1 MTRTTKRLLLF
12 GLIGLVVLVAAMAG
26 ISALLGGDGPS
37 ASVETATAETRTI
50 TQVVTA
56 SGRIEPAT
64 EVTISPD
71 VSGEIIELTV
81 KEGDEVVAGQV
92 LARSRPDLYAAQID
106 QLSAGVQQSEAGVG
120 QATAGV
126 AQAEAN
132 VAQAQAAL
140 ARAEQ
145 DFARVRQLFDRGL
158 VARAEFETAQSA
170 VRSQTAAV
178 RAAQAAVGS
187 ARSGVGQA
195 RYGVTGARARLAEVQ
210 NQIGRTTVTAPMS
223 GTVSMLDVELG
234 ERVVG
239 TSQMAGTPMMRI
251 ARLDAMELVV
261 DVNENDVVNIEVGDT
276 ARVEVDAFTD
286 RPLKGIVTEIA
297 QSARGVG
304 GAAAAV
310 SATSVTT
317 FQVRVRVETG
327 AASAAVG
334 GGLSPEVASN
344 PSPSV
349 RLRPG
354 MNGTVDV
361 FTRSVRGVA
370 AIPLGAVTV
379 RDLNAV
385 RRDTASSTRGRRRS
399 GASAAASGGTPQV
412 EDIRKVVFVV
422 RDGKAQMVTVE
433 TGLDDR
439 TWIEIR
445 RGLRTGDVVVTGP
458 YGTVSRTLTPG
469 DRVRISTE
477 TAAAAEDEE

>member
-1 MTRTTKRLLLF
+1 MTRSTKRLLIF
-12 GLIGLVVLVAAMAG
+12 GLIGLVLLVAVVV
-26 ISALLGGDGPS
+26 ALGALFGGDGPS
-37 ASVETATAETRTI
+37 TSVETAAAQTRTI

-71 VSGEIIELTV
+71 VSGEIVELTV
-81 KEGDEVVAGQV
+81 KEGDDVVAGQV
-92 LARSRPDLYAAQID
+92 LARIRPDLYAAQID

-120 QATAGV
+120 QASAGV

-132 VAQAQAAL
+132 VAQAEAGL

-145 DFARVRQLFDRGL
+145 DFARIRQLFERGL
-158 VARAEFETAQSA
+158 VARSEYETAQVA
-170 VRSQTAAV
+170 VRTQTAGV
-178 RAAQAAVGS
+178 RAAQAAVAS
-187 ARSGVGQA
+187 SRAGVGQA

-210 NQIGRTTVTAPMS
+210 NQISRTTVTAPMS

-251 ARLDAMELVV
+251 ARLEAMELVV
-261 DVNENDVVNIEVGDT
+261 DVNENDVVNVSVGDT
-276 ARVEVDAFTD
+276 ARIEVDAFTD
-286 RPLKGIVTEIA
+286 RPLHGIVTEIA
-297 QSARGVG
+297 QSARGAG
-304 GAAAAV
+304 GAV
-310 SATSVTT
+310 LTGATSVTT
-317 FQVRVRVETG
+317 FQVRVRVETS
-327 AASAAVG
+327 AASASVG
-334 GGLSPEVASN
+334 GALSPEVSAR
-344 PSPSV
+344 PDPSV

-354 MNGTVDV
+354 MNGTVDI

-370 AIPLGAVTV
+370 AVPLSAVTV

-385 RRDTASSTRGRRRS
+385 RRDTSSAGRRRS
-399 GASAAASGGTPQV
+399 RRSASSTSGGTAAVGTPEV
-412 EDIRKVVFVV
+412 EDIKKVVFVV

-445 RGLRTGDVVVTGP
+445 RGLRTGDIVVTGP
-458 YGTVSRTLTPG
+458 YGTVSRTLAPG
-469 DRVRISTE
+469 ERVRISND
-477 TAAAAEDEE
+477 AAKTD